1 MSPMRGVRIPSPVGE
16 GVAMHLPACRVA
28 IVGAGNMGGAMVAR
42 LCELGVVGGG
52 VRH

>member
-1 MSPMRGVRIPSPVGE
+1 MSPMRGVLRTPSPVVE

-42 LCELGVVGGG
+42 LC
-52 VRH
+52 